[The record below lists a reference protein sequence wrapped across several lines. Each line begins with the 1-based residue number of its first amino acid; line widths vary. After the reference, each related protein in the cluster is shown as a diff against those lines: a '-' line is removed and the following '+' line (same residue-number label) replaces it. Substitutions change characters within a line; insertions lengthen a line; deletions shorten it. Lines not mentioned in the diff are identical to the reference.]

1 MIFAYRLS
9 EGRLTQMPPE
19 ADLAD
24 AIWIDLY
31 RPQPEQ
37 AALVAALGIE
47 VPTLEDMEEIELSN
61 RLYRVDCA
69 DYMTAVVPGQSPD
82 KAPTAGPVT
91 FIVTADRLIS
101 VRYHA
106 PRPFVTFPDRA
117 DRSSA
122 GTATHVRLFLGLV
135 EEIIARMADLLEA
148 TGKVP
153 DQTAAA
159 AYDGTASQRPD
170 LLQASLETLG
180 REGEALSRVR
190 LGLLTVERMLST
202 FSLWSADRRS
212 DKTDKTQAALIKGL
226 MRDINSLEVHADFL
240 SNRVSL
246 ATEVTLGMINL
257 AQNAT
262 IRIVSVVA
270 ALFLPPTL
278 IASAYGMNFAV
289 MPELDWRWGYPMAL
303 GMMVASAGATFLYFK
318 WKRWL

>member
-1 MIFAYRLS
+1 MLFAYCLS
-9 EGRLTQMPPE
+9 DGRLTQMPPD
-19 ADLAD
+19 ADLAG
-24 AIWIDLY
+24 AVWIDLY
-31 RPQPEQ
+31 CPQPEQ
-37 AALVAALGIE
+37 VARVAAMGVE

-61 RLYRVDCA
+61 RLYRLDDA
-69 DYMTAVVPGQSPD
+69 DYMTAVVPGQTPD
-82 KAPTAGPVT
+82 KTPTAGPVT
-91 FIVTADRLIS
+91 FIVTADRLIT

-106 PRPFVTFPDRA
+106 PRPFVTFPERA

-122 GTATHVRLFLGLV
+122 GTATHIRLFLGLS

-148 TGKVP
+148 TGKTL
-153 DQTAAA
+153 DQTAARV
-159 AYDGTASQRPD
+159 YDGGASQRPD
-170 LLQASLETLG
+170 LLQAALETLG
-180 REGEALSRVR
+180 REGEVLSRVR

-202 FSLWSADRRS
+202 FSLWAADRRA
-212 DKTDKTQAALIKGL
+212 DKTDKAQAALIKGL

-246 ATEVTLGMINL
+246 TSDATLGMINL

-278 IASAYGMNFAV
+278 IASAYGMNFAA
-289 MPELDWRWGYPMAL
+289 MPELEWRWGYPMAL
-303 GMMVASAGATFLYFK
+303 GLMVASAGATFLYFK

>member
-1 MIFAYRLS
+1 MIFAYCLS
-9 EGRLTQMPPE
+9 AGRLTQMSPE

-24 AIWIDLY
+24 AIWVDLY
-31 RPQPEQ
+31 RPQPDQ
-37 AALVAALGIE
+37 VARVTALGVE

-61 RLYRVDCA
+61 RLYRLDGA
-69 DYMTAVVPGQSPD
+69 DYMTAVVPGQTPD
-82 KAPTAGPVT
+82 KAQTAGPVT
-91 FIVTADRLIS
+91 FIVTDTRLVT

-148 TGKVP
+148 TGRVL
-153 DQTAAA
+153 DQTAAG
-159 AYDGTASQRPD
+159 AYGGTASQRPD
-170 LLQASLETLG
+170 LLQSALETLG

-190 LGLLTVERMLST
+190 LGLLTIERMLST
-202 FSLWSADRRS
+202 FSLWSADRRA
-212 DKTDKTQAALIKGL
+212 DKADKAQAALIKGL
-226 MRDINSLEVHADFL
+226 LRDINSLEVHADFL

-246 ATEVTLGMINL
+246 TTDATLGMINL
-257 AQNAT
+257 AQNST

-270 ALFLPPTL
+270 ALFLPPTV
-278 IASAYGMNFAV
+278 IASAYGMNFVA
-289 MPELDWRWGYPMAL
+289 MPELEWQYGYPMAL
-303 GMMVASAGATFLYFK
+303 GLMAGSALATYLYFK